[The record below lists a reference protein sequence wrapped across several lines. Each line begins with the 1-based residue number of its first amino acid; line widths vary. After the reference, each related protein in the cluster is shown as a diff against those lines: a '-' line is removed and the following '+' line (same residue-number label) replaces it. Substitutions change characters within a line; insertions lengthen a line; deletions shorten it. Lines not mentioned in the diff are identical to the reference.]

1 MAIRVFRRVSCHNPA
16 FVEGI
21 FFEVY
26 MMKKPRALLSAIVL
40 ASATLVSQS
49 AFAAPV
55 ENVIQE
61 IELENNEAFFGNLF
75 TGGNAGATFSDRFD
89 FTTSMMGD
97 LTADLFSMSG
107 TARNGLDITGYSL
120 YNTSGELLSGT
131 QLSTGIVDSWSLSY
145 DNLAAGSYYVMVNGS
160 VLSNA
165 AGKYYANIAL
175 APVPEPETYAMML
188 AGLGL
193 LGFTARRRKQK
204 EDKQA

>member
-1 MAIRVFRRVSCHNPA
+1 
-16 FVEGI
+16 
-21 FFEVY
+21 

-49 AFAAPV
+49 AFAAKV

-61 IELENNEAFFGNLF
+61 IDLVDNEAFFGNLIP
-75 TGGNAGATFSDRFD
+75 GGNAGATFSDRFN
-89 FTTSMMGD
+89 FTTSVMGD
-97 LTADLFSMSG
+97 LTADLFSISG
-107 TARNGLDITGYSL
+107 NPRNGLDITGFSL
-120 YNTSGELLSGT
+120 YSGSGELLGGT
-131 QLSTGIVDSWSLSY
+131 QLSTGATDAWSLSY